1 MRFRW
6 IAIVALWTILSG
18 PIFAPSYPNAP
29 ARPRA
34 ASPSTHRSPANPT
47 AAGLLPR

>member
-1 MRFRW
+1 MRLRW
-6 IAIVALWTILSG
+6 IAAVALWTILSG

-34 ASPSTHRSPANPT
+34 ASPGTHNSPANPS
-47 AAGLLPR
+47 AAGFPTR